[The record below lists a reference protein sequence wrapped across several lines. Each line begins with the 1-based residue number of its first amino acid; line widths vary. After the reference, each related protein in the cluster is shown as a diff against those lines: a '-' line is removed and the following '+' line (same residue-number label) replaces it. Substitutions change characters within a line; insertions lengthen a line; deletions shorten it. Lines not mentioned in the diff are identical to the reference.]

1 MLEFRLRR
9 GFGRWQLYAKEV
21 LKMRPVLIALSI
33 IIILFPSNLLAQVQ
47 MVTRP
52 ERESVELTIYNSRDL
67 TLVREQ
73 RNVTLK
79 SGLNLLQFSW
89 VDTLIDPTSIRLK
102 TLDSEADVHVKSAI
116 FPPRLPNTIQ
126 WQVEAEE
133 PGERALEVSY
143 FTKTMSLEA
152 SVTISNDSGDDYE
165 NAQTRLVVGDVKLVE
180 EVRELAAGIEEDKAL
195 KRAEARQLG
204 TRRRGR
210 GVETEEAGEQLAF
223 FAARAPAVAETQAVS
238 EYYMYVL
245 KGRDTI
251 KHEWQKRKLSF
262 IIDEIPIKTVHRFG
276 EHGDSVARFY
286 QFKNDEEHNL
296 GKEPLPRGN
305 VKVFVESESTQ
316 IRVISSYIGEADI
329 DFTPVGKEVKLYMG
343 SDPEIKVKKRQMNI
357 RRLNLQFDKDKK
369 LVRFDTEREYT
380 FEIESY
386 KTEDANLEI
395 KENLGRDWEI
405 LSSSH
410 EYEQKDAH
418 SIEFKLKLPA
428 GGKDM
433 IRYEVRL
440 QGR

>member
-1 MLEFRLRR
+1 
-9 GFGRWQLYAKEV
+9 
-21 LKMRPVLIALSI
+21 MRSVLIAVSV
-33 IIILFPSNLLAQVQ
+33 IIILFPSYLLAQVQ

-102 TLDSEADVHVKSAI
+102 VLDAEADVHVKSAI

-126 WQVEAEE
+126 WQVEAKG
-133 PGERALEVSY
+133 PGERMLEVSY
-143 FTKTMSLEA
+143 FTSGLTWNANYIALMDESEKTMSLRA
-152 SVTISNDSGDDYE
+152 SVTITNNSGDDYE

-180 EVRELAAGIEEDKAL
+180 EVRELAAALGIEEDRAL
-195 KRAEARQLG
+195 KAVEQRRVVAKRARAAQA
-204 TRRRGR
+204 
-210 GVETEEAGEQLAF
+210 GVEVQEAAFLA
-223 FAARAPAVAETQAVS
+223 APAVPFGETQAIS

-245 KGRDTI
+245 EGRDTI
-251 KHEWQKRKLSF
+251 KHEWRKRKLSF
-262 IIDEIPIKTVHRFG
+262 VTDDIPIKTVHRFG

-296 GKEPLPRGN
+296 GEEPLPRGN
-305 VKVFVESESTQ
+305 IKALRVKDESGA
-316 IRVISSYIGEADI
+316 VSSYIGEADM
-329 DFTPVGKEVKLYMG
+329 DFAPVGKEVKLSMG
-343 SDPEIKVKKRQMNI
+343 PDPEVKVKKRQMNI
-357 RRLNLQFDKDKK
+357 RRVNLQFDKDKR

-380 FEIESY
+380 FEIENY
-386 KTEDANLEI
+386 KTEDVNLEI
-395 KENLGRDWEI
+395 KENLDRDWEI
-405 LSSSH
+405 LSSSD

-428 GGKDM
+428 GGKYM

>member
-1 MLEFRLRR
+1 
-9 GFGRWQLYAKEV
+9 
-21 LKMRPVLIALSI
+21 MRSVLIAVSV
-33 IIILFPSNLLAQVQ
+33 IIILFPSYLLAQVQ

-102 TLDSEADVHVKSAI
+102 VLDAEADVHVKSAI

-126 WQVEAEE
+126 WQVEAKG
-133 PGERALEVSY
+133 PGERMLEVSY
-143 FTKTMSLEA
+143 FTSGLTWNANYIALMDESEKTMSLRA
-152 SVTISNDSGDDYE
+152 SVTITNNSGDDYE

-180 EVRELAAGIEEDKAL
+180 EVRELAAALGIEEDRAL
-195 KRAEARQLG
+195 KAVEQRRVVAKRARAAQA
-204 TRRRGR
+204 
-210 GVETEEAGEQLAF
+210 GVEVQEAAFLA
-223 FAARAPAVAETQAVS
+223 APAVPFGETQAIS

-245 KGRDTI
+245 EGRDTI
-251 KHEWQKRKLSF
+251 KHEWRKRKLSF
-262 IIDEIPIKTVHRFG
+262 VTDDIPIKTVHRFG
-276 EHGDSVARFY
+276 EHGDIVARFY

-296 GKEPLPRGN
+296 GEEPLPRGN
-305 VKVFVESESTQ
+305 IKALRVKDESGA
-316 IRVISSYIGEADI
+316 VSSYIGEADM
-329 DFTPVGKEVKLYMG
+329 DFAPVGKEVKLSMG
-343 SDPEIKVKKRQMNI
+343 PDPEVKVKKRQMNI
-357 RRLNLQFDKDKK
+357 RRVNLQFDKDKR

-380 FEIESY
+380 FEIENY
-386 KTEDANLEI
+386 KTEDVNLEI
-395 KENLGRDWEI
+395 KENLDRDWEI
-405 LSSSH
+405 LSSSD

-428 GGKDM
+428 GGKYM

>member
-1 MLEFRLRR
+1 VRS
-9 GFGRWQLYAKEV
+9 
-21 LKMRPVLIALSI
+21 VLIAVSV
-33 IIILFPSNLLAQVQ
+33 IIILFPSYLLAQVQ

-102 TLDSEADVHVKSAI
+102 VLDAEADVHVKSAI

-126 WQVEAEE
+126 WQVEAKG
-133 PGERALEVSY
+133 PGERMLEVSY
-143 FTKTMSLEA
+143 FTSGLTWNANYIALMDESEKTMSLRA
-152 SVTISNDSGDDYE
+152 SVTITNNSGDDYE

-180 EVRELAAGIEEDKAL
+180 EVRELAAALGIEEDRAL
-195 KRAEARQLG
+195 KAVEQRRVVAKRARAAQA
-204 TRRRGR
+204 
-210 GVETEEAGEQLAF
+210 GVEVQEAAFLA
-223 FAARAPAVAETQAVS
+223 APAVPFGETQAIS

-245 KGRDTI
+245 EGRDTI
-251 KHEWQKRKLSF
+251 KHEWRKRKLSF
-262 IIDEIPIKTVHRFG
+262 VTDDIPIKTVHRFG
-276 EHGDSVARFY
+276 EHGDIVARFY

-296 GKEPLPRGN
+296 GEEPLPRGN
-305 VKVFVESESTQ
+305 IKALRVKDESGA
-316 IRVISSYIGEADI
+316 VSSYIGEADM
-329 DFTPVGKEVKLYMG
+329 DFAPVGKEVKLSMG
-343 SDPEIKVKKRQMNI
+343 PDPEVKVKKRQMNI
-357 RRLNLQFDKDKK
+357 RRVNLQFDKDKR

-380 FEIESY
+380 FEIENY
-386 KTEDANLEI
+386 KTEDVNLEI
-395 KENLGRDWEI
+395 KENLDRDWEI
-405 LSSSH
+405 LSSSD

-428 GGKDM
+428 GGKYM

>member
-1 MLEFRLRR
+1 VRKILIVTSFMLIF
-9 GFGRWQLYAKEV
+9 
-21 LKMRPVLIALSI
+21 
-33 IIILFPSNLLAQVQ
+33 ILLPSYLLAQVQ

-73 RNVTLK
+73 RNVTLR

-89 VDTLIDPTSIRLK
+89 VDTLIDPTSIQLK
-102 TLDSEADVHVKSAI
+102 VIDAEADVYVKSAV
-116 FPPRLPNTIQ
+116 FPPNLPNTIQ
-126 WQVEAEE
+126 WQVEAKAA
-133 PGERALEVSY
+133 GEHTLEVSY
-143 FTKTMSLEA
+143 FTSGLTWDANYIALMDESEKSMSLSA
-152 SVTISNDSGDDYE
+152 SVTISNNSGDDYE

-180 EVRELAAGIEEDKAL
+180 EVRELAAGFGVAGKKAVEE
-195 KRAEARQLG
+195 AE
-204 TRRRGR
+204 TRVLAAKRGR
-210 GVETEEAGEQLAF
+210 GVAREEVEELAF
-223 FAARAPAVAETQAVS
+223 YAAPAPPAVAETQAIS

-245 KGRDTI
+245 EGRDTI
-251 KHEWQKRKLSF
+251 KHEWRKRKLSF
-262 IIDEIPIKTVHRFG
+262 VTDDIPVKTVHRFG

-305 VKVFVESESTQ
+305 LKVFVKSDSGA
-316 IRVISSYIGEADI
+316 ISSYIGQADV
-329 DFTPVGKEVKLYMG
+329 DFTPVGKEVKLYIG
-343 SDPEIKVKKRQMNI
+343 PDPEVKVKKRQMNI
-357 RRLNLQFDKDKK
+357 RRVNLQFDKDKR

-380 FEIESY
+380 FEIENY
-386 KTEDANLEI
+386 KTEAVDLEI

-410 EYEQKDAH
+410 KYERKDAH

-433 IRYEVRL
+433 VKYEVRL